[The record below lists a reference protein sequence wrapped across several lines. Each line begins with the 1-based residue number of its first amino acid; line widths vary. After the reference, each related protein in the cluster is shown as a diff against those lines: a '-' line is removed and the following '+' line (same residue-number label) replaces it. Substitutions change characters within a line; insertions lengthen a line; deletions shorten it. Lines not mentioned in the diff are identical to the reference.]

1 MEGLEAQD
9 VTPTGTPRP
18 MIPKDKTPD
27 ETPEPVGPPAVS
39 RFEYNLLRLLR
50 FLLGAVP
57 ADQVQTLVYQRVV
70 PPPPCLSR
78 VCVGL
83 AQDTLSKAV
92 VLSLVRAGGW
102 RRETFLRGG
111 QPTGGRV
118 WERLPLTERALAF
131 GRQPL
136 AFTFWLTAEKPTDAR
151 EVWEGSNAEP
161 SAADELF
168 FAYALDALRPLHDVH
183 PTLVRKPA
191 FERNPFCWLLSP
203 GDFSETDTLELPDFA
218 PLFRGERAAFLECLQ
233 PVLAQRWV
241 RSERGKGQIADWRR
255 MRYQGRAEQATL
267 DAFLKAA
274 ETSGRQDLARFV
286 LKAATTVLGGS
297 AELSPDYWT
306 GGLQGAGPQRL
317 ADRLET
323 QRIAL
328 ALPRQLS
335 RLQEWDRAAR
345 RVGYFD
351 DDYAASQLWKADW
364 EAARG
369 DEAAAKARRLMEQLD
384 PLRV

>member
-1 MEGLEAQD
+1 M
-9 VTPTGTPRP
+9 TPTDDR
-18 MIPKDKTPD
+18 DTPD
-27 ETPEPVGPPAVS
+27 ERPEPVGPPAVS

-50 FLLGAVP
+50 FLLGHMP
-57 ADQVQTLVYQRVV
+57 AEQVQTLVYQRVT

-78 VCVGL
+78 TCVGL

-92 VLSLVRAGGW
+92 VLSLVRSGGW
-102 RRETFLRGG
+102 RREKFLRGG

-118 WERLPLTERALAF
+118 WERVPLDERTLAF

-136 AFTFWLTAEKPTDAR
+136 AFAFWLTAEKPTDAK
-151 EVWEGSNAEP
+151 EVWAGADGAL

-168 FAYALDALRPLHDVH
+168 FAHALDALRPLHDVH
-183 PTLVRKPA
+183 PTLVRKAA

-203 GDFSETDTLELPDFA
+203 GDFCETDALVLPDFA
-218 PLFRGERAAFLECLQ
+218 PLFRGERAAILECLQ
-233 PVLAQRWV
+233 PVLAARWV

-255 MRYQGRAEQATL
+255 MRHQGHAEQATL
-267 DAFLKAA
+267 SAFLKAA
-274 ETSGRQDLARFV
+274 EASQRQDLARFV
-286 LKAATTVLGGS
+286 LKAATTVLGGT
-297 AELSPDYWT
+297 AELTPNYWT
-306 GGLQGAGPQRL
+306 GGLQGSGPQRL

-328 ALPRQLS
+328 ALPRQLAQ
-335 RLQEWDRAAR
+335 LQEWDRAAR